1 MLKLIIGNRAYS
13 SWSLR
18 GWLACKQSALPFET
32 QLIPMDTPEWVD
44 GSAKGLL
51 PSGKVPT
58 LYDGD
63 FVVWDSL
70 AIIDW
75 LADRVRTARISRGH
89 FWPHDLAARALARSM
104 CAEMHSGYA
113 ALRGAC
119 SMNLKRDYPGYVPTP
134 EVAADVARIDALWTE
149 ARTRFHSIDEAHE
162 GPFLFGTLSAA
173 DIMFAPV
180 ATRFKTY
187 GIALSDT
194 SAAYVAALLDHP
206 WMVEWTKAAQAETYP
221 FNRDY
226 FKPHGGIDGGVPA
239 R

>member
-1 MLKLIIGNRAYS
+1 
-13 SWSLR
+13 
-18 GWLACKQSALPFET
+18 
-32 QLIPMDTPEWVD
+32 
-44 GSAKGLL
+44 
-51 PSGKVPT
+51 
-58 LYDGD
+58 
-63 FVVWDSL
+63 
-70 AIIDW
+70 
-75 LADRVRTARISRGH
+75 
-89 FWPHDLAARALARSM
+89 
-104 CAEMHSGYA
+104 
-113 ALRGAC
+113 
-119 SMNLKRDYPGYVPTP
+119 
-134 EVAADVARIDALWTE
+134 LWTE

>member
-32 QLIPMDTPEWVD
+32 ELVPMDTPEWVD

-51 PSGKVPT
+51 PSGKVPVVW
-58 LYDGD
+58 DGD
-63 FVVWDSL
+63 IAVWDSL

-89 FWPHDLAARALARSM
+89 FWPHDWAARALARSM

-113 ALRGAC
+113 ALRAGC
-119 SMNLKRDYPGYVPTP
+119 SMNLKRDFPGYVPSP
-134 EVAADVARIDALWTE
+134 EVLADVARIDALWTE

-180 ATRFKTY
+180 VTRFKTY

-194 SAAYVAALLDHP
+194 SAAYRDAILAHP
-206 WMVEWTKAAQAETYP
+206 WMVEWTEAARVETFA

-226 FKPHGGIDGGVPA
+226 FEAHGGVDGGVA
-239 R
+239 AQ